1 MPDRRTFDATLKPN
15 GTWKTSF
22 SYTVSKAGTYP
33 VKVQAWPQAW
43 PVGVQDVNSKDNT
56 ASLNIVVEK
65 QKPPEVSRES
75 GIHSELGGS

>member
-33 VKVQAWPQAW
+33 VKVQAWP
-43 PVGVQDVNSKDNT
+43 VGVQDIKTNNNVV
-56 ASLNIVVEK
+56 SLNIVVEK
-65 QKPPEVSRES
+65 QKPPEVPREP